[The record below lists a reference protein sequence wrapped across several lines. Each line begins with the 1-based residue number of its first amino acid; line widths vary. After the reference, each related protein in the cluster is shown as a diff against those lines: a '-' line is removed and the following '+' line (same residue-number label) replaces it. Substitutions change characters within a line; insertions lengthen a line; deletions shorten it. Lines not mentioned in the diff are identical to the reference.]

1 VERQLPVPPPPVE
14 VGAALARPVLSLS
27 GEALLYG
34 LALLVAAALRLA
46 LAGRDPLAPSETAT
60 ALAALDLVAGRSQP
74 GGMPLAEVLSA
85 FVFFIAGG
93 SDLAARLPA
102 VLAGVGTVAI
112 LPLFRP
118 LLGRRAALLAAF
130 LLAVS
135 PFALGIS
142 RRLDS
147 ESFALLGALL
157 ITLGVFRFL
166 AEGRLGWLL
175 LAIVTLGPLLAAGP
189 GALTFVLSLATAGAA
204 ARLAGLQLFSV
215 RALWQQ
221 RENQAALG
229 WAALA
234 AVLLYLTCASRVFL
248 DGHGLA
254 LPALRAWVETFS
266 GGGSLV
272 LPLVALLS
280 YEPFA
285 LVFGVAG
292 AVRLLRSS
300 PGEEPRQLPCL
311 GFLAVWS
318 AIALGVALL
327 GGQRLVGPLASVT
340 VPLTLLAATVLA
352 DLLQRTGS
360 TELARGGAIIGVLPL
375 MVFAAIQSAVLL
387 RAQVDAGPQWLAVWL
402 SLVLAAGYAL
412 LVLSAGGR
420 AALPPVALAG
430 AGLLLLGTVHASF
443 QLNARP
449 TAAEWVLAEI
459 PGPAATLFP
468 ATLAELQ
475 ADRGGVLL
483 YGVSPSLR
491 VPFGWYLRNLP
502 RPVLTDQL
510 QPGLGALIVAAGNE
524 PPGATVAQRAT
535 AAAGTFGPPEGWRA
549 FWRWYVWREGLS
561 TSFER
566 QAVLLTP

>member
-1 VERQLPVPPPPVE
+1 MERQLPAPSPPIE
-14 VGAALARPVLSLS
+14 AAAALARPILTLS

-74 GGMPLAEVLSA
+74 GGTPLAEVLSA

-102 VLAGVGTVAI
+102 VLAGVGTVAV

-147 ESFALLGALL
+147 ESFALFGALL
-157 ITLGVFRFL
+157 VTLGVFRFL
-166 AEGRLGWLL
+166 AEGRLGWLV
-175 LAIVTLGPLLAAGP
+175 LAIVTLGPLLATGP
-189 GALTFVLSLATAGAA
+189 GALTFVLALATAGAA

-221 RENQAALG
+221 RESQAALG

-234 AVLLYLTCASRVFL
+234 ALLLYLTCASRVFL
-248 DGHGLA
+248 DGRGLA
-254 LPALRAWVETFS
+254 LPALRAWVEAFS

-280 YEPFA
+280 YEPLA

-300 PGEEPRQLPCL
+300 PGGEPRQLLCL

-318 AIALGVALL
+318 AVALGVALL

-340 VPLTLLAATVLA
+340 LPLTLLTATVLA
-352 DLLQRTGS
+352 DLLHRTGS
-360 TELARGGAIIGVLPL
+360 TALARGGAIIGVLPL

-491 VPFGWYLRNLP
+491 VPFGWYLRDLP
-502 RPVLTDQL
+502 GQVLTDQL
-510 QPGLGALIVAAGNE
+510 QPGLGALIVAAGND
-524 PPGATVAQRAT
+524 PPGATVVQRAT

-566 QAVLLTP
+566 QTVLLTP

>member
-1 VERQLPVPPPPVE
+1 MERQLPAPSPPIE
-14 VGAALARPVLSLS
+14 AAAALARPVLTLS

-74 GGMPLAEVLSA
+74 GGTPLAEVLSA

-102 VLAGVGTVAI
+102 VLAGVGTVAV

-147 ESFALLGALL
+147 ESFALFGALL
-157 ITLGVFRFL
+157 VTLGVFRFL
-166 AEGRLGWLL
+166 AEGRLGWLV
-175 LAIVTLGPLLAAGP
+175 LAIVTLGPLLATGP
-189 GALTFVLSLATAGAA
+189 GALTFVLALATAGAA

-221 RENQAALG
+221 RESQAALG

-234 AVLLYLTCASRVFL
+234 ALLLYLTCASRVFL
-248 DGHGLA
+248 DGRGLA
-254 LPALRAWVETFS
+254 LPALRAWVEAFS

-280 YEPFA
+280 YEPLA

-300 PGEEPRQLPCL
+300 PGGEPRQLLCL

-318 AIALGVALL
+318 AVALGVALL

-340 VPLTLLAATVLA
+340 LPLTLLTATVLA
-352 DLLQRTGS
+352 DLLHRTGS

-387 RAQVDAGPQWLAVWL
+387 RTQVDAGPQWLAVWL

-449 TAAEWVLAEI
+449 TAAEWVLAEL

-491 VPFGWYLRNLP
+491 VPFGWYLRDLP
-502 RPVLTDQL
+502 GQVLTDQL
-510 QPGLGALIVAAGNE
+510 QPGLGALIVAAGND
-524 PPGATVAQRAT
+524 PPGATVVQRAT

-566 QAVLLTP
+566 QTVLLTP